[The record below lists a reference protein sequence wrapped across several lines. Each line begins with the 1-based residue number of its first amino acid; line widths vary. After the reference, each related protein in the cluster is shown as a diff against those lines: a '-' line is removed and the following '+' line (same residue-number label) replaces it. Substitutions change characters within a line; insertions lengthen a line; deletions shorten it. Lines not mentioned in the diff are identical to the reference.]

1 MEENFVGQASEKR
14 GFGMRFELGNKQ
26 KEGKNQANKRR
37 KNYFYEKLQRNLTKF
52 VENYV
57 DFFNRGWDNEIVI
70 WEVVGR

>member
-1 MEENFVGQASEKR
+1 M
-14 GFGMRFELGNKQ
+14 GFEPGNKQ